1 MGAMVRAI
9 KPKAAAPAPAPE
21 PKVEPQPVDD
31 TEARR
36 RAAGVRARRSGRR
49 ALLSPGRL
57 GAGGGDEQTTLG
69 VG

>member
-1 MGAMVRAI
+1 MGGI
-9 KPKAAAPAPAPE
+9 ISKPKAPAPAPAPE

-57 GAGGGDEQTTLG
+57 GSGGDGEQTTLG